1 MLLVYIYVCVIYTE
15 QRWSDCNDSQAA
27 PGMPYKSQRKSDATE
42 EVIEEN
48 AGAQLHVFMVV
59 YFCS

>member
-27 PGMPYKSQRKSDATE
+27 PVMPYKSRRKSDATE

-48 AGAQLHVFMVV
+48 AGAQLHIFMVV